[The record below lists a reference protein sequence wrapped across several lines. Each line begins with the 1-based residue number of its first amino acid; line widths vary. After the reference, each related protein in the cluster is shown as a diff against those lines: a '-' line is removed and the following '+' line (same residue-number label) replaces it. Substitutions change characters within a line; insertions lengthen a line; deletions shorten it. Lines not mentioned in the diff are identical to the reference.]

1 MKRKKYSAAFKAKV
15 ALAALQNQMTIEE
28 IISKFGVSKTM
39 VYKWKSE
46 VIEQMPNLFETKQQV
61 KDIKAIEANYQR
73 KIGQLTM
80 ELDFV
85 QRVSEALG
93 IEIPSKD

>member
-15 ALAALQNQMTIEE
+15 VLAVLQNLMTIEE
-28 IISKFGVSKTM
+28 IIEKYHVSKALI
-39 VYKWKSE
+39 YKWKAE
-46 VIEQMPNLFETKQQV
+46 AIERMPNLFEKEQQPVDV
-61 KDIKAIEANYQR
+61 KALEANYQR

-85 QRVSEALG
+85 QRSSEALG
-93 IEIPSKD
+93 IEMSSKK